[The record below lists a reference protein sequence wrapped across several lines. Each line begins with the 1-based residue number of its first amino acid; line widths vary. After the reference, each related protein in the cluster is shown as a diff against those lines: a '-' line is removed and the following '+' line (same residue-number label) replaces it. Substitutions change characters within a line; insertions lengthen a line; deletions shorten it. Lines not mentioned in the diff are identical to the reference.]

1 MTANE
6 IRQSFFEYF
15 RSKGHQ
21 IVPSVPV
28 IPQGDP
34 TLLFTNAG
42 MNPFK
47 DIFLGFRAPEHK
59 RVANSQK
66 CIRVSGKHNDLE
78 EVGVDTYH
86 HTFFEM
92 LGNWSFGD
100 YYKEES
106 ITWAWDLLTK
116 VWGLPKDKL
125 YATVHHTDDEAM
137 GLWKKATDINPAH
150 VLKFGDKDNFW
161 EMGETGPC
169 GPCSEIHIDLGPEV
183 DPDPKAAVNSG
194 SPRYREIWNLVF
206 MQHNRRPDRKLD
218 DLKSKHVD
226 TGMGF
231 ERIAS
236 IIQGKSSNY
245 DSDVFTPVLR
255 AVESLSGVPYA
266 KEEDKI
272 AMRVIADHLR
282 ALSFSIADGVTPSN
296 EGRGYVMRRILRRAL
311 RYGRKLE
318 LKDPFMHRLVDV
330 LAGEMGGAYPEL
342 VKQKALVTRTL
353 LAEEE
358 AFIKTLDRGLELFSE
373 VRRKAEAAGR
383 KAVSGEDAFTLY
395 DTYGFPWDLTALL
408 AREAGLSVDEAGFKA
423 SMEAQRERSRAKVTE
438 STFELTQILTQIPQ
452 KTEYLGETE
461 TACEGKLLA
470 IVKDKAKVEAL
481 AEGDEAALVFDRSV
495 FYGESGGQAGDRGR
509 ILSPEGRFR
518 VEDVKRMEGYFLH
531 LGVLEQGRMK
541 SGEACRLEMDAGTRR
556 DTRKNHSATH
566 LLQKALRTV
575 LGEHVK
581 QAGSQ
586 VGGEKLRFDFNHFS
600 AVAEA
605 ELRQVEALVN
615 EAILANHPVDVRE
628 MKKAEAEASGAMA
641 FFGEKYGEVVRVV
654 NMGGGHSVE
663 LCGGS
668 HVGATGEIGSFRILS
683 ESSSASGIRRIEAV
697 TGRHA
702 LAHANEDRRVLRELA
717 RQFQVADREALLQ
730 RIHAVLAERKEL
742 EKKLGALSSAGLK
755 DQVDALPTL
764 SIGGLAFIY
773 GEFKD
778 VGGDALREQVDRI
791 RNAAP
796 AAVVFLASAT
806 EGKLVFVC
814 GVGKEALSKAKA
826 GDLVKK
832 AALLTG
838 GGGGGRPDFAQ
849 AGGKDLDALPK
860 VRPEIEKALGG

>member
-6 IRQSFFEYF
+6 IRQSFFDYF

-116 VWGLPKDKL
+116 VWGLPKEKL
-125 YATVHHTDDEAM
+125 YATVHTSDDEAM
-137 GLWKKATDINPAH
+137 AIWKKVTDINPAH

-218 DLKSKHVD
+218 DLKNKHVD

-231 ERIAS
+231 ERIVS

-245 DSDVFTPVLR
+245 DSDVFTPILR
-255 AVESLSGVPYA
+255 AVESLSGVKYE

-318 LKDPFMHRLVDV
+318 LKDPFMHKLVDV
-330 LAGEMGGAYPEL
+330 LAAEMGGAYPEL

-353 LAEEE
+353 LSEEE
-358 AFIKTLDRGLELFSE
+358 AFIKTLDRGLDLFSD
-373 VRRKAEAAGR
+373 VRRKAEVAGR
-383 KAVSGEDAFTLY
+383 KSLTGEDAFTLY

-408 AREAGLSVDEAGFKA
+408 AREANLSVDEAGFKA
-423 SMEAQRERSRAKVTE
+423 CMEAQRERSRAKVTE
-438 STFELTQILTQIPQ
+438 STFEITQILTKIPQ

-461 TACEGKLLA
+461 SACDGKMLA
-470 IVKDKAKVEAL
+470 MIKDKALTPAL
-481 AEGDEAALVFDRSV
+481 SEGDEAVLVFDRSV

-541 SGEACRLEMDAGTRR
+541 SGETCRLEMDAETRR

-575 LGEHVK
+575 LGDHVK

-586 VGGEKLRFDFNHFS
+586 VGGEKLRFDFNHFG
-600 AVAEA
+600 AMTEA
-605 ELRQVEALVN
+605 EIRQVEALVN

-628 MKKAEAEASGAMA
+628 MKKAEAEAAGAMA
-641 FFGEKYGEVVRVV
+641 FFGEKYGDVVRVV
-654 NMGGGHSVE
+654 NMGGGYSVE

-668 HVGATGEIGSFRILS
+668 HVSATGEIGSLRILA

-702 LAHANEDRRVLRELA
+702 LASFHEDRRVLRELG
-717 RQFQVADREALLQ
+717 RQFQVADGEALLH
-730 RIHAVLAERKEL
+730 RIQALASEKKEL

-755 DQVDALPTL
+755 DQVDALPKKAL
-764 SIGGLAFIY
+764 GAIEFVY

-778 VGGDALREQVDRI
+778 ADGDALREQVDRI
-791 RNAAP
+791 RNATP
-796 AAVVFLASAT
+796 ASVIFLVSET
-806 EGKLVFVC
+806 DGKLVFVC
-814 GVGKEALSKAKA
+814 GVGKDALAKAKA

-832 AALLTG
+832 AATLTG

-849 AGGKDLDALPK
+849 AGGKNLAALSG
-860 VRPEIEKALGG
+860 VRAEIEKALGG